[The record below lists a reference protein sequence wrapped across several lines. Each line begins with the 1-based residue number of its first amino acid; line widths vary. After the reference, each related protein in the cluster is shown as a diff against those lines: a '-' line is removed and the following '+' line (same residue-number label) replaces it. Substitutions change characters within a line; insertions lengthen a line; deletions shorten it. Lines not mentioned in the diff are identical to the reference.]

1 MGRPPAHRT
10 ATPPPPAVGA
20 RWVALTKERFA
31 LVDDA
36 DYESVSRYT
45 WCYSARRSPDDGN
58 GYAVSRIDGA
68 KVYLH
73 VFLHGS
79 REGMLTDHKNRDSL
93 DCRRD
98 NLRFVTSRGN
108 NVNKV
113 TANSVSRFRG
123 VSVATRGRHF
133 KAKIV
138 NRHLGSFSTEEEAA
152 RAYDTAA
159 RELYGEAAVLNFEA
173 A

>member
-1 MGRPPAHRT
+1 M
-10 ATPPPPAVGA
+10 PPPHVAGA
-20 RWVALTKERFA
+20 RWIALTKGRFA

-36 DYESVSRYT
+36 SYDLVAPYT

-58 GYAVSRIDGA
+58 GYAVSRIEGA

-73 VFLHGS
+73 VFLHGT
-79 REGMLTDHKNRDSL
+79 RDGMLTDHRNRDSL
-93 DCRRD
+93 DCRRE
-98 NLRFVTSRGN
+98 NLRFVTSQGN

-113 TANSVSRFRG
+113 TANSVSCFRG
-123 VSVATRGRHF
+123 VSIATRGRPF

-138 NRHLGSFSTEEEAA
+138 NRHLGSFNTEEEAA